1 MWRLQGPAGLQV
13 RLVGGGLCGDWGN
26 FLTLQCSTAAVM
38 QMCSGVLAGGTCST
52 PSRPYPCGFSRIV
65 SHPYTPT
72 YRIQAV
78 DGVIDALTSAW
89 DGSWALA
96 GQPAGAR
103 RIFLMPFSIFYPR
116 AHE

>member
-38 QMCSGVLAGGTCST
+38 QMCSGVLSGGTCST

-78 DGVIDALTSAW
+78 DGVIDALTSAL
-89 DGSWALA
+89 DGQLGA
-96 GQPAGAR
+96 GRPGPVGSSSCLFQS
-103 RIFLMPFSIFYPR
+103 FSPG